1 MATQISNN
9 NSISSNMNN
18 FERVL
23 PTMPVIVKSPKIS
36 ATAETSS
43 TSSPPASSTSF
54 PTTDSTDIIT
64 STTRTTTSTAISPT
78 IKSISNNN
86 NKRKNLI
93 NPREKGNEDDG
104 GKTIKKIKRVKDPNA
119 PKRPANA
126 YIQFPYLELRDIA
139 ISKYKEEIN
148 TYNLKQED
156 TIKLPTNEY
165 ELQDDN
171 SKSIK
176 RLIKNAQ
183 HAQTTDELLLAH
195 NGIDY
200 IDDEFTLESLIDNNP
215 DFYNK
220 QSDGFTINHQY
231 QYQINNGN
239 NNDDASVMF
248 SPTILSNGQSPVIIN
263 NKDFNEENY

>member
-126 YIQFPYLELRDIA
+126 YIQFVKAKR
-139 ISKYKEEIN
+139 EEIKN
-148 TYNLKQED
+148 KKKQED

-248 SPTILSNGQSPVIIN
+248 SPTTGFWCLQ
-263 NKDFNEENY
+263 

>member
-126 YIQFPYLELRDIA
+126 YIQFVKAKR
-139 ISKYKEEIN
+139 EEIKN
-148 TYNLKQED
+148 KKKQED